1 VSWRAEVRVMFVIY
15 LVLIVVGLV
24 LFALLGL
31 AHQ

>member
-1 VSWRAEVRVMFVIY
+1 MNGTKAVFISY

-24 LFALLGL
+24 YFVALGL